1 MFTDKFYSRLPPLEN
16 FNEITN
22 PQNFLSIPPDW
33 YIVITDII
41 GSTKAIEAGRY
52 KDVNILGVCSIIAVL
67 NRAKQLDIPFV
78 FGGDGASLLIPHSIY
93 DQAKQ
98 ALLATQDMAQ
108 REFNLNLRVGI
119 VPVTTVRE
127 ANYDVKVAQ
136 VRVSPKYTQ
145 AVFMGGG
152 VTYATELIKNPET
165 SEFYTLSSS
174 ETLPEAD
181 FSGLRCPWQDIP
193 SQHGEILSLIVM
205 VLTSTCEHGSQIY
218 QDVLEQ
224 INTIYGES
232 TNFKPVSIENLRF
245 ALRSKNL
252 YKEAQVLYQSKS
264 GLHKQIY
271 LWITQLSILLINFTI
286 LLRIK
291 NGKTYKAS
299 LIADSDYQ
307 KFDDT
312 LRMVISGN
320 AAQRE
325 KLIGYLEKQYQEGK
339 LVYGFHVSDRAL
351 MTCLVSESQDR
362 HIAFI
367 DGADGGYALAAKV
380 LKEKLRSIC
389 KLKTTRNC

>member
-1 MFTDKFYSRLPPLEN
+1 
-16 FNEITN
+16 
-22 PQNFLSIPPDW
+22 
-33 YIVITDII
+33 
-41 GSTKAIEAGRY
+41 
-52 KDVNILGVCSIIAVL
+52 
-67 NRAKQLDIPFV
+67 
-78 FGGDGASLLIPHSIY
+78 
-93 DQAKQ
+93 
-98 ALLATQDMAQ
+98 
-108 REFNLNLRVGI
+108 
-119 VPVTTVRE
+119 
-127 ANYDVKVAQ
+127 
-136 VRVSPKYTQ
+136 
-145 AVFMGGG
+145 
-152 VTYATELIKNPET
+152 
-165 SEFYTLSSS
+165 
-174 ETLPEAD
+174 
-181 FSGLRCPWQDIP
+181 LRCPWQDIP

-205 VLTSTCEHGSQIY
+205 ALTSTSQQESQIY

-224 INTIYGES
+224 INTIYGEAI
-232 TNFKPVSIENLRF
+232 NFKPVGIESLRF
-245 ALRSKNL
+245 ALRSQIL
-252 YKEAQVLYQSKS
+252 YKEAQVLYQAKS
-264 GLHKQIY
+264 WLHKQIY
-271 LWITQLSILLINFTI
+271 LWIRQLSILLINFSI
-286 LLRIK
+286 LLAIK

-380 LKEKLRSIC
+380 LKEKLMSIC